1 MFGTI
6 KPPNTS
12 TESLSEPPSN
22 QPNSKLNLVY
32 AIETELSNIPSQ
44 LILNLCTKIYPV

>member
-12 TESLSEPPSN
+12 TETVSQSLAN
-22 QPNSKLNLVY
+22 QTNTKLNLVY
-32 AIETELSNIPSQ
+32 TIEA
-44 LILNLCTKIYPV
+44 